1 MDRYEMAV
9 KLSEKMNVGVEEA
22 KAALEKTDWDL
33 LEAAVL
39 LEKIGREASQ
49 KKAEEKEM
57 EKAQRAKDSRGNVLE
72 TIGNAIT
79 NLVNKG
85 NRNYLEVLKDGTV
98 TTRFSLTVATIFTLI
113 LPWLTV
119 ILLVVGWLTGARY
132 RFRGEDIPA
141 KAQPQAGAQEE
152 GHTV

>member
-22 KAALEKTDWDL
+22 KAALEQTDWDL

-39 LEKIGREASQ
+39 LEKTGRAASQ
-49 KKAEEKEM
+49 KKAEEREM
-57 EKAQRAKDSRGNVLE
+57 DKAQRANDSKGNVLE

-79 NLVNKG
+79 NLVAKG

-98 TTRFSLTVATIFTLI
+98 TTRFSLTVAAIFTLI

-152 GHTV
+152 GHAV